1 MLLLRCITFYSP
13 YIQSLFNFSAFLIF
27 PLQGR
32 ISLLFS
38 LTFLPRAELRMR
50 NGSAQDF
57 SRHAAHEMKI
67 VVIVVGSNNGALG
80 SNKTT
85 ARREIQLRNKPK
97 FCVGAATKLKPKSF
111 ARISPFHLRRRSR
124 RWQRRSSSST
134 RREHTA
140 RERVHVG
147 NTFVA
152 SNMLPSNKQ
161 RVAICFCAFI
171 GQGFLRW
178 SYDCCKGGVGGGGG
192 GLIVLEI
199 IYNLYI
205 TCCCLTLSNVGSG
218 ASCRQQLSLIAVD
231 FPAPRGKRLLL
242 FFLTATSTSTA
253 TATQLQRQQ
262 MRRLFYITW
271 RMPLNLC
278 CAAICARHL
287 PFAYCLCNMHF
298 SLSLTERMNV

>member
-1 MLLLRCITFYSP
+1 M
-13 YIQSLFNFSAFLIF
+13 
-27 PLQGR
+27 
-32 ISLLFS
+32 
-38 LTFLPRAELRMR
+38 
-50 NGSAQDF
+50 
-57 SRHAAHEMKI
+57 
-67 VVIVVGSNNGALG
+67 
-80 SNKTT
+80 
-85 ARREIQLRNKPK
+85 
-97 FCVGAATKLKPKSF
+97 ATKKQQQHEKR
-111 ARISPFHLRRRSR
+111 AHC
-124 RWQRRSSSST
+124 
-134 RREHTA
+134 E
-140 RERVHVG
+140 RERVRECQGVHVG

-152 SNMLPSNKQ
+152 SNMLASNKQ

-178 SYDCCKGGVGGGGG
+178 SYDCCKGGVGGRGGG
-192 GLIVLEI
+192 FIVLEI

-253 TATQLQRQQ
+253 AASQLQ
-262 MRRLFYITW
+262 RRLFYITW

-298 SLSLTERMNV
+298 SLSLNERMNV